1 MASITINI
9 SGTVIEFPDS
19 GASPSWAPAVIQFAE
34 AVEGALLSSN
44 GPFDVTPQ
52 VQTID
57 AYNPG
62 ISIDIPGLSF
72 PTSDVR
78 SVGVTYSLIRS
89 TSSSTVAERGNLE
102 LVYNPA
108 GPVGNKWNVSRD
120 LTGDALISF
129 YVTDVGQVQFTTTTL
144 AGSNHTGKLSYTA
157 KALLQD

>member
-1 MASITINI
+1 MSVQINI
-9 SGTVIEFPDS
+9 SGTIIQIPSS
-19 GASPSWAPAVIQFAE
+19 GASPNWSPAIIE
-34 AVEGALLSSN
+34 AFQAIEGALAGVS
-44 GPFDVTPQ
+44 GPFDVSPQ

-62 ISIDIPGLSF
+62 TGIDIPGLAF

-78 SVGVTYSLIRS
+78 SVGVTYSLIRQ
-89 TSSSTVAERGNLE
+89 TTSSTVAERGNLE

-120 LTGDALISF
+120 MTGDALINF
-129 YVTDVGQVQFTTTTL
+129 YVTDVGQIQFTTETL
-144 AGSNHTGKLSYTA
+144 SGANHTGKLSYIA